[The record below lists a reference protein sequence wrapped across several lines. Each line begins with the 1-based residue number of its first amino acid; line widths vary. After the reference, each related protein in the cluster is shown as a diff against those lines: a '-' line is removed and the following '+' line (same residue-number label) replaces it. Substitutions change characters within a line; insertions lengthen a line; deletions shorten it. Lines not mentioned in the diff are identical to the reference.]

1 MPPAYPAPG
10 GIVALSQTQLAFVS
24 LSSRRLWLVGWI
36 EETGG
41 LSDEIARAMGIV
53 AAQADCSLSKALLLM
68 RARAESSEV
77 SLDDVANGVLDG
89 TIGFDT

>member
-24 LSSRRLWLVGWI
+24 LSSRRLRLVGWI

-53 AAQADCSLSKALLLM
+53 AVQADCSLSKALLLM

-77 SLDDVANGVLDG
+77 SLDDVAKGVLDG
-89 TIGFDT
+89 TIRWDR